1 MRPLEWEGLVVTRH
15 QEEQGK
21 QINTCTHMHTRVH
34 AHTPSTLSIRSDQA
48 RGLSVPSREPATWR
62 EAGACHSVSS
72 ADGPGAPAA
81 RLFLALSLLFLGV
94 GHGGQGALRTALP
107 LWERFHYFLIH
118 PQVLA
123 SAFRALLGRLVL
135 FSPLRLSLCCMGTFG
150 RAASLRFSRH
160 RVRDEQQLGPRAQEC
175 PRLLS
180 PNVCGSGR

>member
-1 MRPLEWEGLVVTRH
+1 M
-15 QEEQGK
+15 
-21 QINTCTHMHTRVH
+21 
-34 AHTPSTLSIRSDQA
+34 
-48 RGLSVPSREPATWR
+48 PSREPATWR

-94 GHGGQGALRTALP
+94 GHDGQGALRTALP

-135 FSPLRLSLCCMGTFG
+135 FFSPSALLVLHGDFWESC
-150 RAASLRFSRH
+150 FSA
-160 RVRDEQQLGPRAQEC
+160 VFQTSSPR
-175 PRLLS
+175 
-180 PNVCGSGR
+180 